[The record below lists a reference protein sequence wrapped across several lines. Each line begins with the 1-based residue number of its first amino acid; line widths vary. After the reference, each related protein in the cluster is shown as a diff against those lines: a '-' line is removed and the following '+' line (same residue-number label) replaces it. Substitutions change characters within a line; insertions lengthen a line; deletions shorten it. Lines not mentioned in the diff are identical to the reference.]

1 MSFENIFI
9 EIKLFNK
16 VVEKFDLGKY
26 SVYLFNEK
34 GNDIV
39 IINVNVVGKLFFFF
53 CSVLCLLDCGCYRIW
68 CFFKKKF

>member
-39 IINVNVVGKLFFFF
+39 IINVNVVGKYFFF
-53 CSVLCLLDCGCYRIW
+53 I
-68 CFFKKKF
+68 